1 MAENQ
6 RARLAPIPG
15 VDGRRSKFEPTFRQ
29 REIVAMLIANRVPLK
44 IIALT
49 LDIGDRTLDR
59 HFEREIKY
67 GRDHMVARV
76 GMTVLRKALRGN
88 MNAARFW
95 LMTHGGPEWRLGKQD
110 LDTEAVAFASASADK
125 AGKVRFYLPR
135 NGRDQPETPEP
146 VTIDADA
153 DDDEGEVA

>member
-67 GRDHMVARV
+67 GRDHMIARV
-76 GMTVLRKALRGN
+76 GMTVLRKALKGN
-88 MNAARFW
+88 MNAARYW

-125 AGKVRFYLPR
+125 AGKVRFYLPQ
-135 NGRDQPETPEP
+135 NGRDRPEGPET

-153 DDDEGEVA
+153 DEVGVA